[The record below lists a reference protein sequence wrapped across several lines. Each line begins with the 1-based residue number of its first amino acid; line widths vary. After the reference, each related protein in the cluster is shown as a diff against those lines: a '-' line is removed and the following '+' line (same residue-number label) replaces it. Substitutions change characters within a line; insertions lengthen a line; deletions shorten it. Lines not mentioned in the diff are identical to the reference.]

1 MFFAGLDIAAGAG
14 ELAFLAAGDEAG
26 AALLSAFAEG
36 VIAGAGAGLSVGI
49 GVVSIAGAG
58 AGAAGVSSIV
68 VAGCSSAGV
77 DVVVSSSCA
86 NADAQSESA
95 MTANSEVN
103 NLI

>member
-1 MFFAGLDIAAGAG
+1 MFFAGLAIVAGA
-14 ELAFLAAGDEAG
+14 EEPVFLAAGDEAG
-26 AALLSAFAEG
+26 AALFSVFAAG
-36 VIAGAGAGLSVGI
+36 VIAGGGAGLSVGI

-58 AGAAGVSSIV
+58 AGAEGVSSIV

-86 NADAQSESA
+86 KTDAQSDSA
-95 MTANSEVN
+95 MTANSDLN